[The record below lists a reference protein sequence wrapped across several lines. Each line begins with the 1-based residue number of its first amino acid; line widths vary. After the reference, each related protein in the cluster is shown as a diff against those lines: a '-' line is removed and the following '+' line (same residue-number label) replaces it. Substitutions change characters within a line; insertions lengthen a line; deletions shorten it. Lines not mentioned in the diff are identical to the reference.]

1 VVLRQIDDKCGVLRS
16 DLVHE
21 KELREEGERRT
32 ILPPNTLPS
41 LADKVDLAGDVRY
54 ERGEQLMKKINA
66 NVNDLQE
73 QLTVEV
79 NCHAEI
85 TDFMANIES
94 KCRTLRTEVEEEKM
108 FRLQAEDR
116 HGQRMETLRTL
127 APLIEEDANNRVA
140 RRQKIQERVNEEMTK
155 MLQYC
160 QAEQGARAEG
170 EASLGKML
178 DGVTDKLDSEIR
190 AERSL
195 RESSEEKFFML
206 LQDTCDRARD
216 RVEAIAHWKP

>member
-1 VVLRQIDDKCGVLRS
+1 MTRQIDEKCGVLRS

-21 KELREEGERRT
+21 RELREEGERRT

-54 ERGEQLMKKINA
+54 DRGEQLMKKINGS
-66 NVNDLQE
+66 VSDLQE
-73 QLTVEV
+73 QLTVEA
-79 NCHAEI
+79 NCHKEI

-94 KCRTLRTEVEEEKM
+94 KCRTLRAEIEEEKC

-116 HGQRMETLRTL
+116 HGQRMIYLRKL
-127 APLIEEDANNRVA
+127 QPLIEEDADHRVD
-140 RRQKIQERVNEEMTK
+140 RRSKIQARVNSEMKK
-155 MLQYC
+155 MLQYV
-160 QAEQGARAEG
+160 QAEQVSRAEG
-170 EASLGKML
+170 EASVGKML
-178 DGVTDKLDSEIR
+178 DGVTDKLNVEIR

-195 RESSEEKFFML
+195 RETSEEKFFLL